1 MVESI
6 DFGEAIKTVLRR
18 YAALGQRRTDLAVV
32 TVFDDVAGRYLL
44 LHVGWLRGDRVHD
57 IVVHL
62 QVRDR
67 EVVVEWNGT
76 EDLIED
82 LVDLGV
88 PETAFVSAIRDRVA

>member
-1 MVESI
+1 M
-6 DFGEAIKTVLRR
+6 
-18 YAALGQRRTDLAVV
+18 V
-32 TVFDDVAGRYLL
+32 TVFDDAEGRYLL
-44 LHVGWLRGDRVHD
+44 LHVGWQGGDRVHD

-88 PETAFVSAIRDRVA
+88 PETAFVSATRDRVA